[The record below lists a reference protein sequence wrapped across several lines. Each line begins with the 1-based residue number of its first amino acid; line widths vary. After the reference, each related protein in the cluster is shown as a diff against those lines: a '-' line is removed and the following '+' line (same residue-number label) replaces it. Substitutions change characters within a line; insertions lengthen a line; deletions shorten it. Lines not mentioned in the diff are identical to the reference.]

1 MPDFQCVEGCSR
13 VFSSNVHLTR
23 HKKACHSVQTL
34 HQKALAL
41 RREKGLGA
49 LSTLTDR
56 KQRLQVSVPHI
67 DVVSVSHGFLGIF
80 PSPTNRLCSHNTCIA

>member
-13 VFSSNVHLTR
+13 IFLANVHLTR
-23 HKKACHSVQTL
+23 HKKACHFVQTL
-34 HQKALAL
+34 RQKALTL

-56 KQRLQVSVPHI
+56 KQRLQVSVVPHI
-67 DVVSVSHGFLGIF
+67 NVVSVSYGF
-80 PSPTNRLCSHNTCIA
+80 